1 MDGKDYEVIPHA
13 PYVAGLEYRRL
24 SRGIG
29 RWSRFIS
36 YQLKHTPEKLKVSRM
51 ILTMARVHKQV
62 TQLIEPESSSQI
74 AAISQSRRFS
84 SLVRLQS
91 DIACCRLC
99 PSMSPWRQFE
109 SDAYGTRCTGY
120 VLVGEAPG
128 YKSWKQRRRFTGPA
142 GLLIRRALCR
152 VEHPRY
158 RSLEDLFYMTDVV
171 KCHPASGKKL
181 ISNRSPR
188 RCEVQTC
195 IGYLSREIHLL
206 RPSTIVTF
214 GKTAAEAVAQASDAS
229 QAQTTHASPYK
240 VIAFPHPSPRNQL
253 TIRKQY
259 PSMKA
264 FEEAISTTFCDLIAQ
279 LEQRDTH
286 A

>member
-1 MDGKDYEVIPHA
+1 MKDYKVIPHV
-13 PYVAGLEYRRL
+13 PYVAWLEYRKLKPCNRPL
-24 SRGIG
+24 ESLH
-29 RWSRFIS
+29 
-36 YQLKHTPEKLKVSRM
+36 QLKHRPEKLKVPRM
-51 ILTMARVHKQV
+51 TVTMARVHKQV
-62 TQLIEPESSSQI
+62 TQLIEPESSSQV
-74 AAISQSRRFS
+74 AAMSQSRRSFA
-84 SLVRLQS
+84 LMKLQS
-91 DIACCRLC
+91 EIVSCRLC

-109 SDAYGTRCTGY
+109 SDAYGTRWSGY

-142 GLLIRRALCR
+142 GLLIRRALCQ

-214 GKTAAEAVAQASDAS
+214 GKTAAEAVAQASDPS
-229 QAQTTHASPYK
+229 QAQTTHAPPYK

-253 TIRKQY
+253 TIRKHY
-259 PSMKA
+259 ASMKA

-279 LEQRDTH
+279 LEQRVTH